1 MSYVDQLRTGN
12 TPMARNQIAEIFN
25 LKSPLESTSKESSKG
40 SNERCECR
48 HSKNMEL
55 HGLNKQGLSNNRLHP
70 ERELVFLLEED
81 RVRHTF
87 ETSKRIRAKV
97 L

>member
-1 MSYVDQLRTGN
+1 
-12 TPMARNQIAEIFN
+12 MARHQITEIFN
-25 LKSPLESTSKESSKG
+25 LKSPLQPTGKESSKG

-48 HSKNMEL
+48 HGKNMEL

-87 ETSKRIRAKV
+87 KASKRIRAKI